1 MAPTRWLTRTTLRWK
16 GLAPIT
22 YAERMLRIV
31 RPARNEGGL
40 IHQVFVIIGMS
51 VLSGALIAGLALP
64 WVALLDK
71 GAENS
76 AAAIEDFPKKLEF
89 NPLDERT
96 RVLAADGSRLAI
108 LYDENRTY
116 VTLDEISPKLKQA
129 LVAIEDARFYA
140 HGALDVQGTL
150 RALLVNQA
158 SNATIQG
165 GSSITQQLVK
175 LTLIENAANKAQ
187 ARQAAA
193 KSYARKF
200 DELRYA
206 VWVEQ
211 HLTKSEILEHYL
223 NAAYFGDGAYGI
235 QSAAHHYFSTTAEEL
250 TLRQSALLAGLVRNP
265 TDYDPTNDKTAARN
279 RRNTVIAK
287 MLDLHVITTQQAN
300 KAAASPLGLKVRE
313 VSNGCLNSRGPFFC
327 QYLLKYL
334 LASPALGKTVEE
346 RRHALYG
353 GGLTIRSTWDPRFQ
367 RAANESVADHVYP
380 TNDVIGGIAMVEPG
394 TGYVRA
400 LAQSRPMGRNEAV
413 GETFEN
419 YVVPT
424 KYGGT
429 SGFQPG
435 STFKAFVLAAAIKQ
449 GFPLNKTIYAPPSI
463 VVNEGSFRDCG
474 GQNYPSTKPYSVTN
488 STEGGTL
495 NVYPGTQNSV
505 NTFFIQLEQITGL
518 CAPWKLANALGIDV
532 PASFRVPSFTFGV
545 SDVSALEMAEAYAT
559 FAARGMHCA
568 SIPVT
573 EITDRDGEVIPI
585 EGSTCNRV
593 LKRPYADAVNDIL
606 KGVMEPPDGFGAG
619 LALNQQSAGKT
630 GTTQNNRSVWFV
642 GYTPTL
648 ATASFLAGVNSLNQP
663 RGLIGKQLA
672 GVTLT
677 DASGSGTAGPMWG
690 DAMAAIQDLLPNRRF
705 IPPDPSVVDGQVVAI
720 PSFYGFNPAD
730 AATKLT
736 ELGFR
741 PQISYSVS
749 SSAPEG
755 TVAYT
760 SPSYQGTTGETVQIF
775 ISTGYVPPPTPTYT
789 PPPTTYTPPPTTQ
802 PAPPTTQPA
811 PTPNNNPP
819 SDPGNGND
827 KPPKPPKPR

>member
-1 MAPTRWLTRTTLRWK
+1 MFRFAK
-16 GLAPIT
+16 
-22 YAERMLRIV
+22 
-31 RPARNEGGL
+31 PARNEGGL
-40 IHQVFVIIGMS
+40 IHQLFVIIGMS

-76 AAAIEDFPKKLEF
+76 AAAIQDFPKKLRF
-89 NPLDERT
+89 KPLDERT
-96 RVLAADGSRLAI
+96 RVLAADGSRLAVF
-108 LYDENRTY
+108 YDENRTY
-116 VTLDEISPKLKQA
+116 ATLDEISPKLTQA

-175 LTLIENAANKAQ
+175 LTLLENAATKAETRR
-187 ARQAAA
+187 AEA

-223 NAAYFGDGAYGI
+223 NTAYFGDGAYGI
-235 QSAAHHYFSTTAEEL
+235 QSAAHHYFSTTAQEL
-250 TLRQSALLAGLVRNP
+250 TLSQSALLAGLVRNP
-265 TDYDPTNDKTAARN
+265 TDYDPTNDRTAARN

-287 MLDLHVITTQQAN
+287 MLDLHVISTRQAN
-300 KAAASPLGLKVRE
+300 KAAASRLGLDVRE
-313 VSNGCLNSRGPFFC
+313 VSNGCLNSRAPFFC
-327 QYLLKYL
+327 QYLQKYL
-334 LASPALGKTVEE
+334 LTSPALGKTVEE
-346 RRHALYG
+346 RRLALYG
-353 GGLTIRSTWDPRFQ
+353 GGLTIQTTWDPRFQ
-367 RAANESVADHVYP
+367 RAADESVADHVYA
-380 TNDVIGGIAMVEPG
+380 TDDVIGGIAMVEPG

-449 GFPLNKTIYAPPSI
+449 GFPLNKTIYSPGAI
-463 VVNEGSFRDCG
+463 TLRTDSFRTCG
-474 GQNYPSTKPYSVTN
+474 GKYLRSSEVHTYTN
-488 STEGGTL
+488 STESGTMDL
-495 NVYPGTQNSV
+495 YSGTQNSV
-505 NTFFIQLEQITGL
+505 NTFFIQLEQKQTGL
-518 CAPWKLANALGIDV
+518 CAPWNLAKAMGVALDN
-532 PASFRVPSFTFGV
+532 PTNNRVPSFTLGV

-568 SIPVT
+568 SRPVT

-585 EGSTCNRV
+585 EGSQCSRV

-606 KGVMEPPDGFGAG
+606 KGVMEPPDGFGADI
-619 LALNQQSAGKT
+619 APNQQSAGKT
-630 GTTQNNRSVWFV
+630 GTTQENKAVWFV

-648 ATASFLAGVNSLNQP
+648 AAASFLAGVNSQNEP

-672 GVTLT
+672 GATLT
-677 DASGSGTAGPMWG
+677 DASGSGTAGPIWG

-705 IPPDPSVVDGQVVAI
+705 VRPDPSVVEGQVVSI
-720 PSFYGFNPAD
+720 PSFYGDNAAD
-730 AATKLT
+730 AANKLT

-741 PQISYSVS
+741 PQISDSVN

-760 SPSYQGTTGETVQIF
+760 SPSYQATTGETVQIF
-775 ISTGYVPPPTPTYT
+775 ISTGYVPPPPT
-789 PPPTTYTPPPTTQ
+789 
-802 PAPPTTQPA
+802 
-811 PTPNNNPP
+811 
-819 SDPGNGND
+819 
-827 KPPKPPKPR
+827 